1 MDAGHGLS
9 GIDLARI
16 GGGHRG
22 MEYTREAATCP
33 EQCVVAPE
41 PRAKPESAP
50 GLWSHSDRRWPAPQ
64 TISPPDLTSPLF
76 RGMMVYLA

>member
-22 MEYTREAATCP
+22 LEYTREAATCP
-33 EQCVVAPE
+33 VQCVVAPE
-41 PRAKPESAP
+41 PRAKPESAR
-50 GLWSHSDRRWPAPQ
+50 GLWSHSDRRGPAPK
-64 TISPPDLTSPLF
+64 TPSPLDLTSPLF
-76 RGMMVYLA
+76 RGMMAYLA